1 MITMK
6 TKLLLALAGL
16 VCVFAV
22 PAGAPA
28 GDPSGVPS
36 WLPLGADTSGV
47 PPPAA
52 LEPAVQAAFQRESYA
67 PGTIAALRFF
77 NRAPR
82 VAIQIFLVGP
92 ERSRTVG
99 TNEMRGVPVTRR
111 VPIGSSAPGRT
122 VRVTVGRWPSGLYF
136 ARLDSSN
143 GRVGFAPFVVRP
155 RRLGEHRVAVVL
167 PTLTWQAY
175 NLRDDEGD
183 GRGNSWYA
191 DWEQD
196 FVRLYRPFLN
206 CGVPYHFKSYDLAFL
221 HWLVRNDKRV
231 DFLADTDLDAAP
243 GGEALARAY
252 DLIVFPGH
260 HEYVTTREYDVIE
273 GYRDRGGNLVFLSA
287 NNFFWRVVKR
297 GAVIERTKRWRDL
310 GRPEAA
316 LIGVQYT
323 GNKLAFG
330 RYVVLDERS
339 ESWIFSGTGL
349 QRGSRF
355 GYGGIE
361 IDGIAPSS
369 PRNVRL
375 IARIPNVFGPGRHA
389 EMTIYRTRSG
399 GKVFAAGSFTLA
411 GSSECPDVS
420 RILENLWASM
430 TDEL

>member
-1 MITMK
+1 MTARLILGIT
-6 TKLLLALAGL
+6 GL
-16 VCVFAV
+16 VCALSV
-22 PAGAPA
+22 PAGAPT
-28 GDPSGVPS
+28 GDPHGVPS

-47 PPPAA
+47 PPAAA
-52 LEPAVQAAFQRESYA
+52 LEPSVEAAFQRESYGPQTVA
-67 PGTIAALRFF
+67 TLRFF

-82 VAIQIFLVGP
+82 IGLQVFRVGA
-92 ERSRTVG
+92 ERARTVG

-111 VPIGSSAPGRT
+111 LAIGNSTRGRL
-122 VRVTVGRWPSGLYF
+122 VSIRVGEWPSGLYF
-136 ARLDSSN
+136 TRLDAAD

-155 RRLGEHRVAVVL
+155 RRLGEHHVAVVL

-175 NLRDDEGD
+175 NLRDEDGN
-183 GRGNSWYA
+183 GRGDSWYA
-191 DWEQD
+191 DWRNN

-221 HWLVRNDKRV
+221 HWLVRNDKEV
-231 DFLADTDLDAAP
+231 DFLAQSDLDATPRA
-243 GGEALARAY
+243 EMLARAY

-260 HEYVTTREYDVIE
+260 HEYVTTHEYDVIR
-273 GYRDRGGNLVFLSA
+273 GYRDRGGSLMFLSA
-287 NNFFWRVVKR
+287 NNFFWQVVKR

-316 LIGVQYT
+316 LIGIQYT
-323 GNKLAFG
+323 GNQRLFG
-330 RYVVLDERS
+330 RYVVLDETS
-339 ESWIFSGTGL
+339 ESWIFDGTGL

-361 IDGIAPSS
+361 IDAIGPSS

-375 IARIPNVFGPGRHA
+375 IARIPNVFGPGHHA
-389 EMTIYRTRSG
+389 DMTIYRTRSG
-399 GKVFAAGSFTLA
+399 GRVFAAGSFTLA

-430 TDEL
+430 THQR